1 MTNVNAPPNAAPSSA
16 TNAKGA
22 RARRSVASN
31 AILARAKQ
39 TAAAL
44 PPLLAGIAAKDA
56 HAASIRIDEAWVAH
70 FESVITSAEEATAGS
85 LVAKVDQKA
94 ATAGEKQK
102 GLQLSLLLTDT
113 RDLVA
118 THNPD
123 DLAAQQAYGRG
134 EKIDPRRTSA
144 LATLAGAYLAAWD
157 GKWKEPAVDAGVTQA
172 TIDQIQSLRDGLSS
186 AILAQH
192 GVVTT
197 NEDGT
202 VNRAAALAVV
212 REMTTFAVK
221 VVANV
226 FGRGSSE
233 LRSLSDTRPLTNRAA
248 ARKAAT
254 KAKKIAVTAA
264 KKAKKTARLKA
275 PGKRAAAAKGRSKR
289 AAVAAQAKA
298 LAAKAVAKAAPK
310 KGKAKK
316 ATAKRAK

>member
-1 MTNVNAPPNAAPSSA
+1 MTNTNASQPAAVSSA
-16 TNAKGA
+16 TNAKGVK
-22 RARRSVASN
+22 ARRSVASD
-31 AILARAKQ
+31 AIIARAKL

-56 HAASIRIDEAWVAH
+56 NAASVRIDEAWVAH

-94 ATAGEKQK
+94 ATADEKQK

-134 EKIDPRRTSA
+134 ERIDPRRTSA

-172 TIDQIQSLRDGLSS
+172 TMDQIQSLRDALSS

-212 REMTTFAVK
+212 REMTAFAVK

-226 FGRGSSE
+226 FGRASSQA
-233 LRSLSDTRPLTNRAA
+233 RSLSDTRPLTNRAS
-248 ARKAAT
+248 ARKAST
-254 KAKKIAVTAA
+254 KAKKTAAQAA
-264 KKAKKTARLKA
+264 KKAKKTARLAA
-275 PGKRAAAAKGRSKR
+275 PGKRSAAAKGRAKR
-289 AAVAAQAKA
+289 AAVAAKAKA
-298 LAAKAVAKAAPK
+298 LAAKPVAKASPK